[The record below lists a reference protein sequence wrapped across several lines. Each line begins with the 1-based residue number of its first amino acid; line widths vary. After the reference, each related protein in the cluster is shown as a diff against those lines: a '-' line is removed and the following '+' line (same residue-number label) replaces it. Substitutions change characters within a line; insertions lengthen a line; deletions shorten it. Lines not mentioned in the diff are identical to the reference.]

1 MAPSAGTGDAPNNE
15 VARTAGRGHRYHGPV
30 PATLMLG
37 ASLLIT
43 IGLAIGAAASPP
55 GHSGVGSRLLS
66 PEGIGAV
73 RFGQSKAQVVEA
85 LTAVLGRSAW
95 QGPNTGCGPR
105 YNEVEWGELV
115 AEFRLGSFSGYRYL
129 KGGWPLT
136 TAGSPS
142 GPSSS
147 QSHGP
152 YLATAKGI
160 SLGSTLGD
168 VRAAY
173 GKLSFIGVDKW
184 RPVNGIVFVV
194 NAEHEPEPPSSRVTE
209 IKFGTCGDF

>member
-1 MAPSAGTGDAPNNE
+1 
-15 VARTAGRGHRYHGPV
+15 
-30 PATLMLG
+30 MLG

-43 IGLAIGAAASPP
+43 IGLAMGAALPPP
-55 GHSGVGSRLLS
+55 GHSGVGARLLS
-66 PEGIGAV
+66 PEGIGVA
-73 RFGQSKAQVVEA
+73 RFGQAKAQVVEA
-85 LTAVLGRSAW
+85 LTAVLGKPAW
-95 QGPNTGCGPR
+95 RGANTGCGPR
-105 YNEVEWGELV
+105 YNEVEWGDLV

-129 KGGWPLT
+129 TGGWPLT
-136 TAGSPS
+136 APESPN

-147 QSHGP
+147 HSHGP

-160 SLGSTLGD
+160 SLGSTLAE
-168 VRAAY
+168 VKAAY

-184 RPVNGIVFVV
+184 RPANGIVFVV